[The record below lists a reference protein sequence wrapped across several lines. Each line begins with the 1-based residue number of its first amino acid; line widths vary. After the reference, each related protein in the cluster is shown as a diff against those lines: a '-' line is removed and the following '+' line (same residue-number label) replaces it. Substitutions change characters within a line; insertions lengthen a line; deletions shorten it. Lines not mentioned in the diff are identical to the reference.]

1 MTPVAAPLSA
11 EKGGEWEAWIDEWP
25 SQPSTIDQGGA
36 MPTVM
41 GYHDVK
47 DQAHWLSSPR
57 REEFFG
63 PLGVTNIRTFVDPAN
78 ATRVGVLMDV
88 PDLDALADAMETQ
101 GAADA
106 MEYDGVLPETLVILV
121 EA

>member
-1 MTPVAAPLSA
+1 
-11 EKGGEWEAWIDEWP
+11 
-25 SQPSTIDQGGA
+25 
-36 MPTVM
+36 MPTVI

-47 DQAHWLSSPR
+47 DKEHWLASPK

-63 PLGVTNIRTFVDPAN
+63 PLGVTNIRRFVDPGN
-78 ATRVGVLMDV
+78 PTRVAVLMDV
-88 PDLDALADAMETQ
+88 ADMDALMAAMQTQ

-106 MEYDGVLPETLVILV
+106 MAYDGVLPETLVILV